1 MKRDVEMISKPAS
14 PVGATATRTPALHA
28 ASEPGSPRGLRALLS
43 VSVALALLAPAGTAA
58 HHVGTYTARDNEVSA
73 NFKQLKF
80 SIQAKKFG
88 VALRLFEEGALR
100 KEIRARAARLPA
112 GLEAAT
118 RAALRAADAPA
129 TEVALAVFFA
139 ALARDLAAEAE
150 AKVADAS
157 APADARIAAGAR
169 FLEAIW
175 RYWSLVDFVV
185 SERDAKS
192 AVAMRLAFDEAET
205 YARSPAAPT
214 PMNPGSGP
222 RPAAGRAAPPDPARL
237 RAPLQRIVQ
246 TLSHVVDTLSTS
258 TRRDS

>member
-1 MKRDVEMISKPAS
+1 M
-14 PVGATATRTPALHA
+14 ALT
-28 ASEPGSPRGLRALLS
+28 
-43 VSVALALLAPAGTAA
+43 ALALVAFAGPPAAA

-80 SIQAKKFG
+80 SIQARKFD

-100 KEIRARAARLPA
+100 KEMRARAARLPA
-112 GLEAAT
+112 GLEAAA
-118 RAALRAADAPA
+118 RAGLRAADAPA

-157 APADARIAAGAR
+157 APADARAAAGAR

-192 AVAMRLAFDEAET
+192 AVRMRLAFDEAQT
-205 YARSPAAPT
+205 YARGSAAPT
-214 PMNPGSGP
+214 AVNPCSGP
-222 RPAAGRAAPPDPARL
+222 RPPAGRAPPPDPARL
-237 RAPLQRIVQ
+237 RASLQRIVQ
-246 TLSHVVDTLSTS
+246 TLSHLVDTLSTS